1 MMLEL
6 KNVSYSVDNRD
17 IIKNIS
23 LSIESGDTIAIVGPS
38 GSGKS
43 TLLRLINDLI
53 SPTRGEIY
61 FQGKPYAQIN
71 PEQLRMDISYLLQ
84 ESDLFDFTI
93 GENLAF
99 PAEIR
104 GDQFDRRKAKKMLKA
119 VGLGHY
125 NFKTRVEHLSG
136 GERQRITIA
145 RQLMYTPKV
154 LLLDEATS
162 ALDVHNSEKI
172 ESLIFRLA
180 DEGVAILWITHSNDQ
195 SNRHFKKKI
204 RIVDGEIDEEAEL
217 S

>member
-1 MMLEL
+1 MLEL
-6 KNVSYSVDNRD
+6 KNITYKIDNRD
-17 IIKNIS
+17 IINDINLK
-23 LSIESGDTIAIVGPS
+23 IEAGDTIAIVGPS

-43 TLLRLINDLI
+43 TLLRLISNLI
-53 SPTRGEIY
+53 SPTKGELY
-61 FQGKPYAQIN
+61 LNDKPYEQIN
-71 PEQLRMDISYLLQ
+71 PEQLRMNVSYLLQ
-84 ESDLFDFTI
+84 ESDLFDETI

-99 PAEIR
+99 PAEVR
-104 GDQFDRRKAKKMLKA
+104 QDKFDRKQAKRLLKT

-125 NFKTRVEHLSG
+125 NFNTRVEHLSG

-172 ESLIFRLA
+172 ESLIFKLA

-204 RIVDGEIDEEAEL
+204 RIVDGKIDKEERL

>member
-1 MMLEL
+1 MLEL
-6 KNVSYSVDNRD
+6 KNITYKIDNRD
-17 IIKNIS
+17 IINDINLK
-23 LSIESGDTIAIVGPS
+23 IEAGDTIAIVGPS

-43 TLLRLINDLI
+43 TLLRLISNLI
-53 SPTRGEIY
+53 SPTKGELY
-61 FQGKPYAQIN
+61 LNDKPYEQIN
-71 PEQLRMDISYLLQ
+71 PEQLRMNVSYLLQ
-84 ESDLFDFTI
+84 ESDLFDRTI

-99 PAEIR
+99 PAEVR
-104 GDQFDRRKAKKMLKA
+104 QDKFNRKQAKHLLKT

-125 NFKTRVEHLSG
+125 NFNTRVEHLSG

-172 ESLIFRLA
+172 ESLIFKLA

-204 RIVDGEIDEEAEL
+204 RIVDGKIDKEERLA
-217 S
+217 